1 MIQEKISLAH
11 TINPEVVP
19 APSLGIV
26 RIMMVTKVAPKTP
39 PNHDHHGALDSISVR
54 LAGGRPRTW
63 ISQKMHD
70 AMVPV
75 TQKCITDKVVRKI
88 DYSEMP
94 KSSL

>member
-75 TQKCITDKVVRKI
+75 TQKVVRKI